1 MSGAPPVAAMQAME
15 SSEEQFIAVGGYRSL
30 RGYYD
35 GRFTGP
41 GKLLTSLEARYGL
54 IWAPSLFEVNL
65 VAFYDAA
72 RVFGPGETVKVTA
85 SGLHRAGGGEVAVR
99 LLRTTLLVLGYGHG
113 PEGGQ
118 FLFGTTWSF

>member
-1 MSGAPPVAAMQAME
+1 V
-15 SSEEQFIAVGGYRSL
+15 
-30 RGYYD
+30 
-35 GRFTGP
+35 
-41 GKLLTSLEARYGL
+41 TS
-54 IWAPSLFEVNL
+54 
-65 VAFYDAA
+65 
-72 RVFGPGETVKVTA
+72 